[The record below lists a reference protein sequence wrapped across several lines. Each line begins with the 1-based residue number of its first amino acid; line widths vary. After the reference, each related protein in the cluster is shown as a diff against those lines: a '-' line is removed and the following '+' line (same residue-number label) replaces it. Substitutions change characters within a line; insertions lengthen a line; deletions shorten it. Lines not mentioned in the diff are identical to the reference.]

1 MVLFEIFLT
10 GIKNSIKIIGSMACS
25 VQKVAPA
32 MSALKPVAKPDQS
45 NHSAPAQESLHDN
58 APTVA
63 PVVTS
68 ADFKRT
74 AQNDDNRAA
83 EEMLHSEQAQPQPA
97 QTATPAEVKPLPAK
111 PSRKRK
117 VLSVLLLAALAG
129 GAWYGYDWWT
139 TGRFMVSTDDA
150 YIHGDIMAMSP
161 KVTGYIDDVLVSA
174 NSQVKAGDPIFQLD
188 QGDYQIALNEKEAAL
203 ATQQKTL
210 ARIEAQTVAA
220 EATLTQAH
228 ASQQSSA
235 AVLTN
240 AQTTMT
246 RIAKLHDTRFV
257 SQSELDR
264 ATTSLAQAQA
274 ADANAQAQIAAAQAN
289 IGVLK
294 AQYQEA
300 ESQIR
305 SLELARDKAQRD
317 LSFTTLRAPFD
328 GVVGNLT
335 GKKGDLVSAGQRI
348 AALVPVNALYIDA
361 NFKETQLKN
370 LKGGETVHF
379 TVDALGG
386 ETFEGKLASL
396 SPASGSV
403 FSLLPPENATGN
415 FTKVVQRV
423 PVRIV
428 IPADALATGKL
439 RAGLSVVVD
448 VDTRTAPQNIAAAQ

>member
-1 MVLFEIFLT
+1 
-10 GIKNSIKIIGSMACS
+10 
-25 VQKVAPA
+25 
-32 MSALKPVAKPDQS
+32 MSALKPVAKPNQS
-45 NHSAPAQESLHDN
+45 NQSSSVSEDQYDNVQSAAPADL
-58 APTVA
+58 
-63 PVVTS
+63 
-68 ADFKRT
+68 KRA
-74 AQNDDNRAA
+74 AQNDDNPASDGTPY
-83 EEMLHSEQAQPQPA
+83 SEQAQPQPT
-97 QTATPAEVKPLPAK
+97 QTAAPAAVKPLPAK

-117 VLSVLLLAALAG
+117 ALSVVLLAVLAG

-174 NSQVKAGDPIFQLD
+174 NSHVKAGDPIFQLD

-220 EATLTQAH
+220 EAALTQAR

-235 AVLTN
+235 AVLIN
-240 AQTTMT
+240 AQATME
-246 RIAKLHDTRFV
+246 RITKLHDTRFV

-264 ATTSLAQAQA
+264 ATTSLAQAKA
-274 ADANAQAQIAAAQAN
+274 SDANAAAQIAAAEAN

-300 ESQIR
+300 ESQTR

-328 GVVGNLT
+328 GVIGNLT

-361 NFKETQLKN
+361 NFKETQLKK
-370 LKGGETVHF
+370 LQDGQVVHF

-386 ETFEGKLASL
+386 EKFEGKLASL

-423 PVRIV
+423 PVRIA
-428 IPADALATGKL
+428 IPEAALATGKL

-448 VDTRTAPQNIAAAQ
+448 VDIRTASSKSDAAE

>member
-1 MVLFEIFLT
+1 
-10 GIKNSIKIIGSMACS
+10 
-25 VQKVAPA
+25 
-32 MSALKPVAKPDQS
+32 MSALKPVAKLNP
-45 NHSAPAQESLHDN
+45 NHVPAADADRFDHGDSEHV
-58 APTVA
+58 VA
-63 PVVTS
+63 PVE
-68 ADFKRT
+68 FKR
-74 AQNDDNRAA
+74 APHNDDGSTNEPHRN
-83 EEMLHSEQAQPQPA
+83 EQAQPQPLSQPVQEQGAPA
-97 QTATPAEVKPLPAK
+97 QPAKTGPAK

-117 VLSVLLLAALAG
+117 IMGAILIAALAG
-129 GAWYGYDWWT
+129 GAWYGYNWWT

-188 QGDYQIALNEKEAAL
+188 QGDYEIALHEKEAAL
-203 ATQQKTL
+203 ATQQQTL
-210 ARIEAQTVAA
+210 ARIDAQTVAA
-220 EATLTQAH
+220 QAALTQSQ
-228 ASQQSSA
+228 ASQQSTA

-240 AQTTMT
+240 AQLTADRVT
-246 RIAKLHDTRFV
+246 KLHDTRFV
-257 SQSELDR
+257 SQSDLDR
-264 ATTSLAQAQA
+264 ATTALAQAQA
-274 ADANAQAQIAAAQAN
+274 GDAQAKAQIAAAQAN

-294 AQYQEA
+294 AQYNEA
-300 ESQIR
+300 SSQIR

-370 LKGGETVHF
+370 LQGGEKVHF

-386 ETFEGKLASL
+386 ETFEGTLASL

-423 PVRIV
+423 PARIV
-428 IPADALATGKL
+428 IPAEALATGKL

-448 VDTRTAPQNIAAAQ
+448 VDTRTAPQKTTSAE

>member
-1 MVLFEIFLT
+1 
-10 GIKNSIKIIGSMACS
+10 
-25 VQKVAPA
+25 
-32 MSALKPVAKPDQS
+32 MSALKPVAKTDHLKQASPVRDDQ
-45 NHSAPAQESLHDN
+45 HDN
-58 APTVA
+58 VQI
-63 PVVTS
+63 
-68 ADFKRT
+68 DFKRA
-74 AQNDDNRAA
+74 AQNDDNRISG
-83 EEMLHSEQAQPQPA
+83 EKSYSEQTAAQ
-97 QTATPAEVKPLPAK
+97 AEVKSSPAK

-117 VLSVLLLAALAG
+117 VLSAVLLAALAG
-129 GAWYGYDWWT
+129 GAWYGYEWWT

-161 KVTGYIDDVLVSA
+161 KVTGYIDEVLVRA
-174 NSQVKAGDPIFQLD
+174 NSYVKAGDAVFQLD
-188 QGDYQIALNEKEAAL
+188 QGDYQLALKEKEAAL
-203 ATQQKTL
+203 ATQRKTL

-220 EATLTQAH
+220 EATLTQAR
-228 ASQQSSA
+228 ATQQSSA
-235 AVLTN
+235 AVLAN
-240 AQTTMT
+240 AQATME
-246 RIAKLHDTRFV
+246 RIAKLHETRFV

-264 ATTSLAQAQA
+264 SATALAQAQA
-274 ADANAQAQIAAAQAN
+274 SDASAQAQIAAAEAS

-300 ESQIR
+300 ESQTR

-328 GVVGNLT
+328 GVIGNLT

-386 ETFEGKLASL
+386 EVFEGKLTSV

-423 PVRIV
+423 PVRIA
-428 IPADALATGKL
+428 IPEAALATGKL

-448 VDTRTAPQNIAAAQ
+448 VDIRTSAPKADAAQ

>member
-1 MVLFEIFLT
+1 
-10 GIKNSIKIIGSMACS
+10 
-25 VQKVAPA
+25 

-45 NHSAPAQESLHDN
+45 NQSSSVSEDQYDNVQSAAPADL
-58 APTVA
+58 
-63 PVVTS
+63 
-68 ADFKRT
+68 KRA
-74 AQNDDNRAA
+74 AQNDDNPA
-83 EEMLHSEQAQPQPA
+83 SDGTPYNEQAQPQPA
-97 QTATPAEVKPLPAK
+97 QTVTPAAVKPLPAK

-117 VLSVLLLAALAG
+117 VLSVVLLAVLAG

-174 NSQVKAGDPIFQLD
+174 NSHVKAGDPIFQLD

-220 EATLTQAH
+220 EAALTQAR

-235 AVLTN
+235 AVLIN
-240 AQTTMT
+240 AQATME
-246 RIAKLHDTRFV
+246 RVAKLHDTRFV

-264 ATTSLAQAQA
+264 ATTSLAQAKA
-274 ADANAQAQIAAAQAN
+274 SDANAAAQIAAAEAN

-300 ESQIR
+300 ESQTR

-328 GVVGNLT
+328 GVIGNLT

-361 NFKETQLKN
+361 NFKETQLKK
-370 LKGGETVHF
+370 LQDGQVVHF

-386 ETFEGKLASL
+386 EKFEGKLASL

-423 PVRIV
+423 PVRIA
-428 IPADALATGKL
+428 IPEAALATGKL

-448 VDTRTAPQNIAAAQ
+448 VDIRTASSKSDAAE

>member
-1 MVLFEIFLT
+1 
-10 GIKNSIKIIGSMACS
+10 
-25 VQKVAPA
+25 
-32 MSALKPVAKPDQS
+32 MSALKPVAKTDHLKQASPVRDDQ
-45 NHSAPAQESLHDN
+45 HDN
-58 APTVA
+58 VQI
-63 PVVTS
+63 
-68 ADFKRT
+68 DFKRA
-74 AQNDDNRAA
+74 AQNDDNRISG
-83 EEMLHSEQAQPQPA
+83 EKSYSEQTTAQ
-97 QTATPAEVKPLPAK
+97 AEVKSSPAK

-117 VLSVLLLAALAG
+117 VLSAVLLAALAG
-129 GAWYGYDWWT
+129 GAWYGYEWWT

-161 KVTGYIDDVLVSA
+161 KVTGYIAEVLVSA
-174 NSQVKAGDPIFQLD
+174 NSHVKAGDAVFQLD
-188 QGDYQIALNEKEAAL
+188 QGDYQLALKEKEAAL

-210 ARIEAQTVAA
+210 ARIEAQTIAA
-220 EATLTQAH
+220 EATLTQAR

-235 AVLTN
+235 AVLAN
-240 AQTTMT
+240 AQATMERVT
-246 RIAKLHDTRFV
+246 KLHETRFV

-264 ATTSLAQAQA
+264 AATALAQAQA
-274 ADANAQAQIAAAQAN
+274 SDASAQAQIAAAEAS

-300 ESQIR
+300 ESQTR

-328 GVVGNLT
+328 GVIGNLT

-386 ETFEGKLASL
+386 EVFEGKLTSV

-423 PVRIV
+423 PVRIA
-428 IPADALATGKL
+428 IPEAALATGKL

-448 VDTRTAPQNIAAAQ
+448 VDIRTSTPKTDAAQ

>member
-1 MVLFEIFLT
+1 
-10 GIKNSIKIIGSMACS
+10 
-25 VQKVAPA
+25 
-32 MSALKPVAKPDQS
+32 MSALKPVAKLNPT
-45 NHSAPAQESLHDN
+45 HAPAADADRFDHSDTEHV
-58 APTVA
+58 VA
-63 PVVTS
+63 PVE
-68 ADFKRT
+68 FKR
-74 AQNDDNRAA
+74 APQNDDGSTAEPHRDEQSQPSQQQSAPVQPVKAA
-83 EEMLHSEQAQPQPA
+83 
-97 QTATPAEVKPLPAK
+97 PAK

-117 VLSVLLLAALAG
+117 ILGAILIAALAG
-129 GAWYGYDWWT
+129 GAWYGYEWWT

-161 KVTGYIDDVLVSA
+161 KVTGYIDEVLVSA
-174 NSQVKAGDPIFQLD
+174 NSHVKAGDPIFQLD

-203 ATQQKTL
+203 ATQQQTL
-210 ARIEAQTVAA
+210 ARIDAQTVAS
-220 EATLTQAH
+220 EAALTQAQ
-228 ASQQSSA
+228 ASQQSTA

-240 AQTTMT
+240 AESTAGRVT
-246 RIAKLHDTRFV
+246 KLHNTQFV
-257 SQSELDR
+257 SQSDLDR
-264 ATTSLAQAQA
+264 ATTALAQAQA
-274 ADANAQAQIAAAQAN
+274 GDAQAKAQIAAAEAN

-294 AQYQEA
+294 AQYKEA
-300 ESQIR
+300 ASQVR

-317 LSFTTLRAPFD
+317 LSFTTMRAPFD

-335 GKKGDLVSAGQRI
+335 GNKGDLVSAGQRI

-361 NFKETQLKN
+361 NFKETQLKD

-386 ETFEGKLASL
+386 EKFEGKLASL

-403 FSLLPPENATGN
+403 FSLLPAENATGN

-428 IPADALATGKL
+428 IPAEALASGKL

-448 VDTRTAPQNIAAAQ
+448 VDTRTTPQKTTSAE

>member
-1 MVLFEIFLT
+1 
-10 GIKNSIKIIGSMACS
+10 
-25 VQKVAPA
+25 
-32 MSALKPVAKPDQS
+32 MSALKPVAKPNQS
-45 NHSAPAQESLHDN
+45 NRSSSVSEDQYDNVQSAAPADL
-58 APTVA
+58 
-63 PVVTS
+63 
-68 ADFKRT
+68 KRA
-74 AQNDDNRAA
+74 AQNDDNPA
-83 EEMLHSEQAQPQPA
+83 SDGTPYNEQAQPQPA
-97 QTATPAEVKPLPAK
+97 QTAAPAAVKPLPAK

-117 VLSVLLLAALAG
+117 VLSVVLLAVLAG

-174 NSQVKAGDPIFQLD
+174 NSHVKAGDPIFQLD

-220 EATLTQAH
+220 EAALTQAR

-235 AVLTN
+235 AVLIN
-240 AQTTMT
+240 AQATME
-246 RIAKLHDTRFV
+246 RVAKLHDTRFV

-264 ATTSLAQAQA
+264 ATTSLAQAKA
-274 ADANAQAQIAAAQAN
+274 SDANAAAQIAAAEAN

-300 ESQIR
+300 ESQTR

-328 GVVGNLT
+328 GVIGNLT

-361 NFKETQLKN
+361 NFKETQLKK
-370 LKGGETVHF
+370 LQDGQVVHF

-386 ETFEGKLASL
+386 EKFEGKLASL

-423 PVRIV
+423 PVRIA
-428 IPADALATGKL
+428 IPEAALATGKL

-448 VDTRTAPQNIAAAQ
+448 VDIRTASSKSDAAE

>member
-1 MVLFEIFLT
+1 
-10 GIKNSIKIIGSMACS
+10 
-25 VQKVAPA
+25 
-32 MSALKPVAKPDQS
+32 MSALKPVAKPVQS
-45 NHSAPAQESLHDN
+45 NHSSSDQDN
-58 APTVA
+58 TQSVA
-63 PVVTS
+63 PV
-68 ADFKRT
+68 DFKRA
-74 AQNDDNRAA
+74 AQNDDNRMPDDPLRA
-83 EEMLHSEQAQPQPA
+83 EQSQPFSEQTTAPETSKPA
-97 QTATPAEVKPLPAK
+97 SGK

-117 VLSVLLLAALAG
+117 ILSVLLLAALAG

-174 NSQVKAGDPIFQLD
+174 NSHVKAGDPIFQLD
-188 QGDYQIALNEKEAAL
+188 QGDYQIALNEKIAAL
-203 ATQQKTL
+203 ASQQKTL

-220 EATLTQAH
+220 EASLTQAR

-235 AVLTN
+235 AGLTN
-240 AQTTMT
+240 AQATME
-246 RIAKLHDTRFV
+246 RITKLHDTRFV

-264 ATTSLAQAQA
+264 ATTALAQAQA

-300 ESQIR
+300 ESQTR

-370 LKGGETVHF
+370 LHGGETVHF

-386 ETFEGKLASL
+386 ETFEGKVASL

-423 PVRIV
+423 PVRIA
-428 IPADALATGKL
+428 IPEAALATGKL

-448 VDTRTAPQNIAAAQ
+448 VDTRTAPQNTPAAQ

>member
-1 MVLFEIFLT
+1 M
-10 GIKNSIKIIGSMACS
+10 
-25 VQKVAPA
+25 PY
-32 MSALKPVAKPDQS
+32 
-45 NHSAPAQESLHDN
+45 
-58 APTVA
+58 
-63 PVVTS
+63 
-68 ADFKRT
+68 
-74 AQNDDNRAA
+74 
-83 EEMLHSEQAQPQPA
+83 SEQAQPQPA
-97 QTATPAEVKPLPAK
+97 QTAAPAAVKPLPAK

-117 VLSVLLLAALAG
+117 VLSVVLLAVLAG

-174 NSQVKAGDPIFQLD
+174 NSHVKAGDPIFQLD

-203 ATQQKTL
+203 ETQQKTL

-220 EATLTQAH
+220 EAALTQAR

-235 AVLTN
+235 AVLIN
-240 AQTTMT
+240 AQATME
-246 RIAKLHDTRFV
+246 RITKLHDTRFV

-264 ATTSLAQAQA
+264 ATTSLAQAKA
-274 ADANAQAQIAAAQAN
+274 SDANAAAQIAAAEAN

-300 ESQIR
+300 ESQTR

-328 GVVGNLT
+328 GVIGNLT

-361 NFKETQLKN
+361 NFKETQLKK
-370 LKGGETVHF
+370 LQDGQVVHF

-386 ETFEGKLASL
+386 EKFEGKLASL

-423 PVRIV
+423 PVRIA
-428 IPADALATGKL
+428 IPEAALATGKL

-448 VDTRTAPQNIAAAQ
+448 VDIRTASSKSDAAE

>member
-1 MVLFEIFLT
+1 
-10 GIKNSIKIIGSMACS
+10 
-25 VQKVAPA
+25 
-32 MSALKPVAKPDQS
+32 MSALKPVAKLNPNHAADADRFDHSDQE
-45 NHSAPAQESLHDN
+45 QV
-58 APTVA
+58 VA
-63 PVVTS
+63 PVE
-68 ADFKRT
+68 FKR
-74 AQNDDNRAA
+74 APQNDDGST
-83 EEMLHSEQAQPQPA
+83 SEQTQPVSPVQEQGAPV
-97 QTATPAEVKPLPAK
+97 QTAKTVPAK

-117 VLSVLLLAALAG
+117 ILGAILIAALAG

-150 YIHGDIMAMSP
+150 YISGDIMAMSP
-161 KVTGYIDDVLVSA
+161 KVTGYIDDVLVTA
-174 NSQVKAGDPIFQLD
+174 NSHVKAGDPIFQLD
-188 QGDYQIALNEKEAAL
+188 QGDYEIALHEKEAAL
-203 ATQQKTL
+203 ATQQQTL
-210 ARIEAQTVAA
+210 ARIDAQTVAA
-220 EATLTQAH
+220 DAALTQAQ
-228 ASQQSSA
+228 ASQQSTA

-240 AQTTMT
+240 AQLTAD
-246 RIAKLHDTRFV
+246 RITKLHDTRFV
-257 SQSELDR
+257 SQSDLDR
-264 ATTSLAQAQA
+264 ATTALAQAEAGDAQA
-274 ADANAQAQIAAAQAN
+274 KAQIAAAQAN

-294 AQYQEA
+294 AQYKEA
-300 ESQIR
+300 SSQIR

-370 LKGGETVHF
+370 LQGGEKVHF

-386 ETFEGKLASL
+386 ETFEGTLSSLA
-396 SPASGSV
+396 PASGSV

-423 PVRIV
+423 PARIV
-428 IPADALATGKL
+428 IPAEALASGKL

-448 VDTRTAPQNIAAAQ
+448 VDTRTAPQKTTSAE

>member
-1 MVLFEIFLT
+1 
-10 GIKNSIKIIGSMACS
+10 
-25 VQKVAPA
+25 
-32 MSALKPVAKPDQS
+32 MSALKPVAKTDHLKQASPVRDDQ
-45 NHSAPAQESLHDN
+45 HDN
-58 APTVA
+58 VQI
-63 PVVTS
+63 
-68 ADFKRT
+68 DFKRA
-74 AQNDDNRAA
+74 AQNDDNRISG
-83 EEMLHSEQAQPQPA
+83 EKSYSEQTTAQ
-97 QTATPAEVKPLPAK
+97 AEVKSSPAK

-117 VLSVLLLAALAG
+117 ALSAVLLAALAG
-129 GAWYGYDWWT
+129 GAWYGYEWWT

-161 KVTGYIDDVLVSA
+161 KVTGYIAEVLVSA
-174 NSQVKAGDPIFQLD
+174 NSHVKAGDAVFQLD
-188 QGDYQIALNEKEAAL
+188 QGDYQLALKEKEAAL

-210 ARIEAQTVAA
+210 ARIEAQTIAA
-220 EATLTQAH
+220 EATLTQAR

-235 AVLTN
+235 AVLAN
-240 AQTTMT
+240 AQATMERVT
-246 RIAKLHDTRFV
+246 KLHETRFV

-264 ATTSLAQAQA
+264 AATALAQAQA
-274 ADANAQAQIAAAQAN
+274 SDASAQAQIAAAEAS

-300 ESQIR
+300 DSQTR

-328 GVVGNLT
+328 GVIGNLT

-386 ETFEGKLASL
+386 EVFEGKLTSV

-423 PVRIV
+423 PVRIA
-428 IPADALATGKL
+428 IPEAALATGKL

-448 VDTRTAPQNIAAAQ
+448 VDIRTSTPKTDAAQ

>member
-1 MVLFEIFLT
+1 
-10 GIKNSIKIIGSMACS
+10 
-25 VQKVAPA
+25 

-45 NHSAPAQESLHDN
+45 NQSSSAAEDQHDN
-58 APTVA
+58 VQI
-63 PVVTS
+63 
-68 ADFKRT
+68 DFKRA
-74 AQNDDNRAA
+74 AQNDDNPEVDGAPY
-83 EEMLHSEQAQPQPA
+83 SEQAQPQPVH
-97 QTATPAEVKPLPAK
+97 TAAPVKPQPPK
-111 PSRKRK
+111 SSRKRK
-117 VLSVLLLAALAG
+117 VLSVVLLAVLAG
-129 GAWYGYDWWT
+129 GAWYGYNWWT

-174 NSQVKAGDPIFQLD
+174 NSHVKAGDPVFQLD
-188 QGDYQIALNEKEAAL
+188 QGDYQIVLNEKEAAL

-220 EATLTQAH
+220 QATLTQAR

-240 AQTTMT
+240 AKTTME

-257 SQSELDR
+257 SQAELDR
-264 ATTSLAQAQA
+264 ATTALAQAQA
-274 ADANAQAQIAAAQAN
+274 SDANAEAQIAAADAN

-300 ESQIR
+300 ESQTR

-317 LSFTTLRAPFD
+317 VSFTTLRAPFD
-328 GVVGNLT
+328 GVIGNLT

-386 ETFEGKLASL
+386 ETFEGKLASV

-423 PVRIV
+423 PVRIA
-428 IPADALATGKL
+428 IPEAALATGRL
-439 RAGLSVVVD
+439 RAGLSVIVD
-448 VDTRTAPQNIAAAQ
+448 VDIRTSASQSDAAQ

>member
-1 MVLFEIFLT
+1 
-10 GIKNSIKIIGSMACS
+10 
-25 VQKVAPA
+25 
-32 MSALKPVAKPDQS
+32 MSALKPVAKPNQS
-45 NHSAPAQESLHDN
+45 NQSSSVSEDQYDNVQSAAPADL
-58 APTVA
+58 
-63 PVVTS
+63 
-68 ADFKRT
+68 KRA
-74 AQNDDNRAA
+74 AQNDDNPA
-83 EEMLHSEQAQPQPA
+83 SDGTPYNEQAQPQPA
-97 QTATPAEVKPLPAK
+97 QTVTPAAVKPLPAK

-117 VLSVLLLAALAG
+117 VLSVVLLAVLAG

-174 NSQVKAGDPIFQLD
+174 NSHVKAGDPIFQLD

-210 ARIEAQTVAA
+210 ARIEAQTAAA
-220 EATLTQAH
+220 EAALTQAR

-235 AVLTN
+235 AVLIN
-240 AQTTMT
+240 AQATME
-246 RIAKLHDTRFV
+246 RITKLHDTRFV

-264 ATTSLAQAQA
+264 ATTSLAQAKA
-274 ADANAQAQIAAAQAN
+274 SDANAAAQIAAAEAN

-300 ESQIR
+300 ESQTR

-328 GVVGNLT
+328 GVIGNLT

-361 NFKETQLKN
+361 NFKETQLKK
-370 LKGGETVHF
+370 LQDGQVVHF

-386 ETFEGKLASL
+386 EKFEGKLASL

-423 PVRIV
+423 PVRIA
-428 IPADALATGKL
+428 IPEAALATGKL
-439 RAGLSVVVD
+439 RAGLSVVVN
-448 VDTRTAPQNIAAAQ
+448 VDIRTASSKSDAAE

>member
-1 MVLFEIFLT
+1 
-10 GIKNSIKIIGSMACS
+10 
-25 VQKVAPA
+25 
-32 MSALKPVAKPDQS
+32 MSALKPVAKPNQS
-45 NHSAPAQESLHDN
+45 NQSSSVSEDQYDNVQSAAPADL
-58 APTVA
+58 
-63 PVVTS
+63 
-68 ADFKRT
+68 KRA
-74 AQNDDNRAA
+74 AQNDDNPASDG
-83 EEMLHSEQAQPQPA
+83 MPYSEQAQPQPA
-97 QTATPAEVKPLPAK
+97 QTAAPAAVKPLPAK

-117 VLSVLLLAALAG
+117 VLSVVLLAVLAG

-174 NSQVKAGDPIFQLD
+174 NSHVKAGDPIFQLD

-203 ATQQKTL
+203 ETQQKTL

-220 EATLTQAH
+220 EAALTQAR

-235 AVLTN
+235 AVLIN
-240 AQTTMT
+240 AQATME
-246 RIAKLHDTRFV
+246 RITKLHDTRFV

-264 ATTSLAQAQA
+264 ATTSLAQAKA
-274 ADANAQAQIAAAQAN
+274 SDANAAAQIAAAEAN

-300 ESQIR
+300 ESQTR

-328 GVVGNLT
+328 GVIGNLT

-361 NFKETQLKN
+361 NFKETQLKK
-370 LKGGETVHF
+370 LQDGQVVHF

-386 ETFEGKLASL
+386 EKFEGKLASL

-423 PVRIV
+423 PVRIA
-428 IPADALATGKL
+428 IPEAALATGKL

-448 VDTRTAPQNIAAAQ
+448 VDIRTASSKSDAAE

>member
-1 MVLFEIFLT
+1 
-10 GIKNSIKIIGSMACS
+10 
-25 VQKVAPA
+25 
-32 MSALKPVAKPDQS
+32 MSALKPVAKPNQS
-45 NHSAPAQESLHDN
+45 NRSSSAQEDTHDN
-58 APTVA
+58 V
-63 PVVTS
+63 PV
-68 ADFKRT
+68 DFKRA
-74 AQNDDNRAA
+74 AQNDDTPVADGAPYN
-83 EEMLHSEQAQPQPA
+83 EQVQPQPA
-97 QTATPAEVKPLPAK
+97 HTAVSVKPLPSK

-117 VLSVLLLAALAG
+117 VLSVVMLAVLAG
-129 GAWYGYDWWT
+129 GAWYGYNWWT

-174 NSQVKAGDPIFQLD
+174 NSHVKAGDPIFQLD

-220 EATLTQAH
+220 EATLTQAR

-235 AVLTN
+235 AVLIN
-240 AQTTMT
+240 AQATME

-264 ATTSLAQAQA
+264 ATTSLAQAKA
-274 ADANAQAQIAAAQAN
+274 SDANAAAQIAAAEAN

-300 ESQIR
+300 ESQTR

-328 GVVGNLT
+328 GVIGNLT

-361 NFKETQLKN
+361 NFKETQLKK
-370 LKGGETVHF
+370 LQDGQVVHF

-386 ETFEGKLASL
+386 EKFEGRLASL

-423 PVRIV
+423 PVRIA
-428 IPADALATGKL
+428 IPEAALATGKL

-448 VDTRTAPQNIAAAQ
+448 VDIRTASSKSDAAE

>member
-1 MVLFEIFLT
+1 
-10 GIKNSIKIIGSMACS
+10 
-25 VQKVAPA
+25 

-45 NHSAPAQESLHDN
+45 NQSSSVSEDQYDNVQSAAPADL
-58 APTVA
+58 
-63 PVVTS
+63 
-68 ADFKRT
+68 KRA
-74 AQNDDNRAA
+74 AQNDDNPASDGTPY
-83 EEMLHSEQAQPQPA
+83 SEQAQPQPA
-97 QTATPAEVKPLPAK
+97 QTAAPAAVKPVPAK

-117 VLSVLLLAALAG
+117 VLSVVLLAVLAG
-129 GAWYGYDWWT
+129 GAWYGYNWWT

-174 NSQVKAGDPIFQLD
+174 NSHVKAGDPIFQLD

-220 EATLTQAH
+220 EAALTQAR

-235 AVLTN
+235 AVLIN
-240 AQTTMT
+240 AQATME
-246 RIAKLHDTRFV
+246 RITKLHDTRFV

-264 ATTSLAQAQA
+264 ATTSLAQAKA
-274 ADANAQAQIAAAQAN
+274 SDANAAAQIAAAEAN

-300 ESQIR
+300 ESQTR

-328 GVVGNLT
+328 GVIGNLT

-361 NFKETQLKN
+361 NFKETQLKK
-370 LKGGETVHF
+370 LQDGQVVHF

-386 ETFEGKLASL
+386 EKFEGKLASL

-423 PVRIV
+423 PVRIA
-428 IPADALATGKL
+428 IPEAALATGKL

-448 VDTRTAPQNIAAAQ
+448 VDIRSASSKSDAAE

>member
-1 MVLFEIFLT
+1 
-10 GIKNSIKIIGSMACS
+10 
-25 VQKVAPA
+25 

-45 NHSAPAQESLHDN
+45 NQSSSVSEDQYDNVQSAAPADL
-58 APTVA
+58 
-63 PVVTS
+63 
-68 ADFKRT
+68 KRA
-74 AQNDDNRAA
+74 AQNDDNPASDGTPY
-83 EEMLHSEQAQPQPA
+83 SEQAQPQPA
-97 QTATPAEVKPLPAK
+97 QTAAPAAVKPLPAK

-117 VLSVLLLAALAG
+117 VLSVVLLAVLAG

-174 NSQVKAGDPIFQLD
+174 NSHVKAGDPIFQLD

-220 EATLTQAH
+220 EAALTQAR

-235 AVLTN
+235 AVLIN
-240 AQTTMT
+240 AQATME
-246 RIAKLHDTRFV
+246 RITKLHDTRFV

-264 ATTSLAQAQA
+264 ATTSLAQAKA
-274 ADANAQAQIAAAQAN
+274 SDANAAAQIAAAEAN

-300 ESQIR
+300 ESQTR

-328 GVVGNLT
+328 GVIGNLT

-361 NFKETQLKN
+361 NFKETQLKK
-370 LKGGETVHF
+370 LQDGQVVHF

-386 ETFEGKLASL
+386 EKFEGKLASL

-423 PVRIV
+423 PVRIA
-428 IPADALATGKL
+428 IPEAALATGKL

-448 VDTRTAPQNIAAAQ
+448 VDIRTASSKSDAAE

>member
-1 MVLFEIFLT
+1 
-10 GIKNSIKIIGSMACS
+10 
-25 VQKVAPA
+25 
-32 MSALKPVAKPDQS
+32 MSALKPVAKPNQS
-45 NHSAPAQESLHDN
+45 NQSSSVSEDQYDNVQSAAPADL
-58 APTVA
+58 
-63 PVVTS
+63 
-68 ADFKRT
+68 KRA
-74 AQNDDNRAA
+74 AQNDDNPA
-83 EEMLHSEQAQPQPA
+83 SDGTPYNEQAQPQPA
-97 QTATPAEVKPLPAK
+97 QTAAPAGVKPLPAK

-117 VLSVLLLAALAG
+117 VLSVVLLAVLAG

-174 NSQVKAGDPIFQLD
+174 NSHVKAGDPIFQLD

-220 EATLTQAH
+220 EAALTQAR

-235 AVLTN
+235 AVLIN
-240 AQTTMT
+240 AQATME
-246 RIAKLHDTRFV
+246 RITKLHETRFV

-264 ATTSLAQAQA
+264 ATTSLAQAKA
-274 ADANAQAQIAAAQAN
+274 SDANAAAQIAAAEAN

-300 ESQIR
+300 ESQTR

-328 GVVGNLT
+328 GVIGNLT

-361 NFKETQLKN
+361 NFKETQLKK
-370 LKGGETVHF
+370 LQDGQVVHF

-386 ETFEGKLASL
+386 EKFEGKLASL

-423 PVRIV
+423 PVRIA
-428 IPADALATGKL
+428 IPEAALATGKL

-448 VDTRTAPQNIAAAQ
+448 VDIRTASSKSDAAE

>member
-1 MVLFEIFLT
+1 MVHSEVPLT
-10 GIKNSIKIIGSMACS
+10 GTKYSIKFIGSTACFI
-25 VQKVAPA
+25 QKVAPA

-45 NHSAPAQESLHDN
+45 NQSSSAAEDQHDN
-58 APTVA
+58 VQI
-63 PVVTS
+63 
-68 ADFKRT
+68 DFKRA
-74 AQNDDNRAA
+74 AQNDDNPEVDGAPY
-83 EEMLHSEQAQPQPA
+83 SEQAQPQPVH
-97 QTATPAEVKPLPAK
+97 TAAPVKPQPPK
-111 PSRKRK
+111 SSRKRK
-117 VLSVLLLAALAG
+117 VLSVVLLAVLAG
-129 GAWYGYDWWT
+129 GAWYGYNWWT

-174 NSQVKAGDPIFQLD
+174 NSHVKAGDPVFQLD
-188 QGDYQIALNEKEAAL
+188 QGDYQIVLNEKEAAL

-220 EATLTQAH
+220 QATLTQAR

-240 AQTTMT
+240 AKTTME

-257 SQSELDR
+257 SQAELDR
-264 ATTSLAQAQA
+264 ATTALAQAQA
-274 ADANAQAQIAAAQAN
+274 SDANAEAQIAAADAN

-300 ESQIR
+300 ESQTR

-317 LSFTTLRAPFD
+317 VSFTTLRAPFD
-328 GVVGNLT
+328 GVIGNLT

-370 LKGGETVHF
+370 FKGGETVHF

-386 ETFEGKLASL
+386 ETFEGKLASV

-423 PVRIV
+423 PVRIA
-428 IPADALATGKL
+428 IPEAALATGRL
-439 RAGLSVVVD
+439 RAGLSVIVD
-448 VDTRTAPQNIAAAQ
+448 VDIRTSASQSDAAQ